1 MSASGMDAL
10 LERARAL
17 KAAARRGPVDP
28 MLRGKRLGLLYES
41 EGLPDAALFERA
53 ARQLGAHVAC
63 IRSSLSGQS
72 ASLEVQHTARL
83 LGRLYDAVECQGM
96 SPALVQRIGAE
107 AGVPVY
113 CDLASPSH
121 PTAVLATRMGG
132 GGDPNEDR
140 CLVVQAVLL
149 TTIA

>member
-1 MSASGMDAL
+1 
-10 LERARAL
+10 
-17 KAAARRGPVDP
+17 
-28 MLRGKRLGLLYES
+28 
-41 EGLPDAALFERA
+41 
-53 ARQLGAHVAC
+53 
-63 IRSSLSGQS
+63 
-72 ASLEVQHTARL
+72 
-83 LGRLYDAVECQGM
+83 M

-132 GGDPNEDR
+132 GGDPDEDR